1 MNLNNIGSKNYG
13 QISEIDNCSLQKN
26 LTLQPSIIEQNVNT
40 QPKINKNE
48 NFLPT
53 FKQNITLENEQL
65 EDKTCDKIIE
75 KPNLISPCKIV
86 TSQEFGMIPTQIIL
100 FKHQLTQHIQLLTQ
114 SYLLCTMAN
123 KLMCHCRKLIN
134 MLVC

>member
-1 MNLNNIGSKNYG
+1 MKLNNIDSKNYG
-13 QISEIDNCSLQKN
+13 QIPEIDDYSLQKN
-26 LTLQPSIIEQNVNT
+26 LILQPSIIEQNVNT

-48 NFLPT
+48 DFLPT
-53 FKQNITLENEQL
+53 SKQNITLYNEQL
-65 EDKTCDKIIE
+65 EDEIYDKIIE

-100 FKHQLTQHIQLLTQ
+100 FKHQLTQHIQLITQ

-123 KLMCHCRKLIN
+123 KLMCYCHKLIN